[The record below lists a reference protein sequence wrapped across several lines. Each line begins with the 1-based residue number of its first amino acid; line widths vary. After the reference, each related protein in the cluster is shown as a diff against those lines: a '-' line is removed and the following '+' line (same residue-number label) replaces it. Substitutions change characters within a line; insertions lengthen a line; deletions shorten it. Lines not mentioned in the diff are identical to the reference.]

1 MTGKDKNDKT
11 NLLNSIHAYLYAR
24 KKTVT
29 LVSWIATGAGLLL
42 LCSGNTEAGIIG
54 GVLFFVSMV
63 PFLFIGQK
71 WQ

>member
-11 NLLNSIHAYLYAR
+11 NLLNRIHAFLYAR

-29 LVSWIATGAGLLL
+29 AVSVAAMTAGLLL
-42 LCSGNTEAGIIG
+42 LCSGKTEGIIAG
-54 GVLFFVSMV
+54 GMLFLVSMV
-63 PFLFIGQK
+63 PFMFIGQR